1 MKISRENHG
10 GTRIPNGISRV
21 DCNKLKLIVAALIWI
36 FNSSAF
42 FKADTAAATL
52 AAALFY
58 ARASCNNY
66 VWNAPWDFDLSRQS
80 AAWLA
85 PADLSLIE
93 TPPALSLVL
102 KYAKQR
108 KAVHFSG
115 RWFLSLSLVVGVL
128 PALSA
133 DGSPSAFFMC
143 VCTSPRA
150 QHHVERER
158 SADVA
163 VFLLD
168 MAALCTIIYSAT
180 SSPLFIFDGSAARLS
195 HDVAAAFLIP
205 ARQVSLSSVLPY
217 ASLNC

>member
-1 MKISRENHG
+1 
-10 GTRIPNGISRV
+10 
-21 DCNKLKLIVAALIWI
+21 L
-36 FNSSAF
+36 SAF

-93 TPPALSLVL
+93 TPPFSNMRNKEKQCIFRVGEFSFGAL
-102 KYAKQR
+102 AR
-108 KAVHFSG
+108 
-115 RWFLSLSLVVGVL
+115 L